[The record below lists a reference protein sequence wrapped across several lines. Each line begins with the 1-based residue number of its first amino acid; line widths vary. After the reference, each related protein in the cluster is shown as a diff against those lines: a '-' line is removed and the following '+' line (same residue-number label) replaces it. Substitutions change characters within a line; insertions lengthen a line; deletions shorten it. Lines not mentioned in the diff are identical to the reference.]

1 MPGAALR
8 WSPLKLMDWRRLGN
22 AFSRRGREELLQSA
36 KRLSEAP
43 TRLAIDGSFAL
54 GYQRGTTCALRAGM
68 NNLAMSA
75 SCVMVLLLAGN
86 TLAEEP
92 ARLVLGT
99 RLRVTADQIVVGR
112 LVAQDE
118 QSLTL
123 MINHGRDRAVVPR
136 ELIITLERSLRPS
149 QKGTGA
155 ATGAVIG
162 ALSAALFGL
171 MAGGDCPTH
180 SVDIICIP
188 PYGVALV
195 SSIVLVPLGTLIG
208 VVAAHGER
216 WEVVSG
222 HRLAVRVAP
231 KRGGGITAAVSL
243 RF

>member
-1 MPGAALR
+1 
-8 WSPLKLMDWRRLGN
+8 
-22 AFSRRGREELLQSA
+22 
-36 KRLSEAP
+36 
-43 TRLAIDGSFAL
+43 
-54 GYQRGTTCALRAGM
+54 M
-68 NNLAMSA
+68 NSLAMSA

-123 MINHGRDRAVVPR
+123 MINHGKDRAVVPR
-136 ELIITLERSLRPS
+136 ARITTLERSLRPS
-149 QKGTGA
+149 KKGTGA
-155 ATGAVIG
+155 ATGALVG
-162 ALSAALFGL
+162 ALFSVFFGV
-171 MAGGDCPTH
+171 MAGGDCGGH
-180 SVDIICIP
+180 SIDAICIP
-188 PYGVALV
+188 PAGAAVLG
-195 SSIVLVPLGTLIG
+195 SIVLVPLGTLVG

-222 HRLAVRVAP
+222 HYRVAVRVAP
-231 KRGGGITAAVSL
+231 TRSGGMTAAVSL

>member
-1 MPGAALR
+1 
-8 WSPLKLMDWRRLGN
+8 
-22 AFSRRGREELLQSA
+22 
-36 KRLSEAP
+36 
-43 TRLAIDGSFAL
+43 
-54 GYQRGTTCALRAGM
+54 M

-75 SCVMVLLLAGN
+75 SCVMLLLLAGS

-92 ARLVLGT
+92 APLALGT

-118 QSLTL
+118 QYLTL

-136 ELIITLERSLRPS
+136 VRIITLERSLRPS
-149 QKGTGA
+149 RKGTGA
-155 ATGAVIG
+155 ASGAAIG

-171 MAGGDCPTH
+171 MAGGDCSRH
-180 SVDIICIP
+180 SIDVICIP

-195 SSIVLVPLGTLIG
+195 SSIVLVPLGALVG

-216 WEVVSG
+216 WELLSG
-222 HRLAVRVAP
+222 HRVAVRVMP
-231 KRGGGITAAVSL
+231 IRGGGMTASVSL

>member
-1 MPGAALR
+1 
-8 WSPLKLMDWRRLGN
+8 
-22 AFSRRGREELLQSA
+22 REQLFQSA

-43 TRLAIDGSFAL
+43 TRLAIEDLSPCDD
-54 GYQRGTTCALRAGM
+54 QSGTTCALRAGM

-99 RLRVTADQIVVGR
+99 RLRVTADQILVGR

-118 QSLTL
+118 KSLTL
-123 MINHGRDRAVVPR
+123 MINHGKDRAVVPR

-155 ATGAVIG
+155 VAGAAIG

-171 MAGGDCPTH
+171 MAGGDCPRH
-180 SVDIICIP
+180 SIDIICIP
-188 PYGVALV
+188 PYGDALV
-195 SSIVLVPLGTLIG
+195 SSIVLVPLGALVG

-222 HRLAVRVAP
+222 HRLAVRVAAT
-231 KRGGGITAAVSL
+231 RGDGMTASVSL

>member
-1 MPGAALR
+1 V
-8 WSPLKLMDWRRLGN
+8 
-22 AFSRRGREELLQSA
+22 
-36 KRLSEAP
+36 
-43 TRLAIDGSFAL
+43 I
-54 GYQRGTTCALRAGM
+54 GM
-68 NNLAMSA
+68 NNLVVSAACLMMS
-75 SCVMVLLLAGN
+75 LLAEN
-86 TLAEEP
+86 ILADEP
-92 ARLVLGT
+92 ARLALGT
-99 RLRVTADQIVVGR
+99 RLRVTADQVLVGR

-118 QSLTL
+118 KTLTL
-123 MINHGRDRAVVPR
+123 MINHGKDRAVVPR

-155 ATGAVIG
+155 VAGAAIG

-180 SVDIICIP
+180 SIDIICIP

-208 VVAAHGER
+208 ALAAPGER

-222 HRLAVRVAP
+222 HRLALRVAP
-231 KRGGGITAAVSL
+231 TRGGGMTASVSL

>member
-1 MPGAALR
+1 
-8 WSPLKLMDWRRLGN
+8 
-22 AFSRRGREELLQSA
+22 
-36 KRLSEAP
+36 
-43 TRLAIDGSFAL
+43 
-54 GYQRGTTCALRAGM
+54 M

-118 QSLTL
+118 KTLTL

-136 ELIITLERSLRPS
+136 VRITTLERSLRPS
-149 QKGTGA
+149 KKGTGA
-155 ATGAVIG
+155 ATGAAIG

-171 MAGGDCPTH
+171 MAGGDC
-180 SVDIICIP
+180 SDGLDIICIP

-195 SSIVLVPLGTLIG
+195 SSIVLVPLGALVG

-216 WEVVSG
+216 WEMVSG
-222 HRLAVRVAP
+222 DHRVAVRVAP
-231 KRGGGITAAVSL
+231 TRSGGMTAAVSL